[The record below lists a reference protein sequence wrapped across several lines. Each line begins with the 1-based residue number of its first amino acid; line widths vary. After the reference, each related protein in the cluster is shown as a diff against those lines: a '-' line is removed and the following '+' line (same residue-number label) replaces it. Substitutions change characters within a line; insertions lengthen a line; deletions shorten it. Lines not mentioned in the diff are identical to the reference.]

1 MLARFFQDDASIW
14 KPKRRRLWTQRQR
27 LWTPRQPGYFV
38 ADLPPINTALS
49 TTEYG
54 TDGVAYTAMLY
65 VLNVEPTGR
74 VAKVIER
81 RRKGIGI
88 VEKFTARIDHG
99 SLKITQEYASITF
112 AVWDAFFLAKT
123 PIYIRDTMDDAGT
136 SASKVVYY
144 GPISGCDGPNTP
156 GDDADQEFVITQA
169 TQTVTFTAGT

>member
-1 MLARFFQDDASIW
+1 MQYRFLQDDASIW
-14 KPKRRRLWTQRQR
+14 TPRRRRII
-27 LWTPRQPGYFV
+27 WTPRQPGYFV

-49 TTEYG
+49 VPEYS
-54 TDGVAYTAMLY
+54 TDGTTYTPMLY

-99 SLKITQEYASITF
+99 SIKITQEYASITF

-123 PIYIRDTMDDAGT
+123 PIYFRDTMDDAGAT
-136 SASKVVYY
+136 ASKVVYY
-144 GPISGCDGPNTP
+144 GPVSGIDGPTTP
-156 GDDADQEFVITQA
+156 GDDADQEYVVTIA
-169 TQTVTFTAGT
+169 CQTVTFTAGT